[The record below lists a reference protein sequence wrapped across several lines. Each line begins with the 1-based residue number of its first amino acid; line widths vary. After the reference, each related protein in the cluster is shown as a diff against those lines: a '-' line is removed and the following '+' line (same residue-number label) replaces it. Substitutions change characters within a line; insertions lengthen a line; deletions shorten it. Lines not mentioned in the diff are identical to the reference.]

1 MKSFLVIGLGRFGQ
15 ALAQELCN
23 LGHEVLAID
32 TNADKVREIADH
44 VTQSVMGDA
53 RDPEVLRALGVD
65 HFDCAVVAIGN
76 DVGSSALITMG
87 LKEMGMPSVICKA
100 HSEIHRRVMEK
111 MGADRVMIPEQETAL
126 RLAQNLAN
134 TNILNFIELSPEYSI
149 MERKVPQSWVDQT
162 LIQLGVR
169 AKYNL
174 NIIAIRSGGQEGAGS
189 MSVSPGGNYQL
200 HRADVLVVLGR
211 NEDIE
216 RLDTL

>member
-15 ALAQELCN
+15 ALSQSLCA
-23 LGHEVLAID
+23 LGNEVLAID
-32 TNADKVREIADH
+32 TNSDKVREIADS
-44 VTQSVMGDA
+44 VTQAVTGDA
-53 RDPEVLRALGVD
+53 RDPEVLRALGVNN
-65 HFDCAVVAIGN
+65 FDCAVVAIGN

-87 LKEMGMPSVICKA
+87 LKEMAVPTVICKA
-100 HSEIHRRVMEK
+100 HSEVHKKVLEK
-111 MGADRVMIPEQETAL
+111 MGADRVMIPEQETAV

-134 TNILNFIELSPEYSI
+134 TDILNFIELSPEYSI
-149 MERKVPQSWVDQT
+149 MERKVPQSWVGQT

-174 NIIAIRSGGQEGAGS
+174 NIIAIRSGGLDEDGT

-200 HRADVLVVLGR
+200 RRDDVLVVLGR